1 MSALDE
7 TMEVVA
13 KPKRTPRKQV
23 ITENEDSPGEV
34 PPVVKK
40 RAPRKKAAPPVAVA
54 GAAATPIAA
63 VSKPARSKVAK
74 VVDAP
79 ARKAPTPIA
88 ADRATTRSTRRQ
100 AIVVGLLI
108 FVGVGASA
116 AVGYT
121 DKGGIN
127 VEQAIAARNERI
139 NKGEIQGEI
148 LQVQNTPQV
157 ADGGLVGLGIGGPEN
172 SASSTQATTAS
183 STEATSTQPT
193 LPLTAMEAAALM
205 DQNQSDPAAST
216 TQE

>member
-7 TMEVVA
+7 TGEVVV
-13 KPKRTPRKQV
+13 KPKRTPRPSATAEKV
-23 ITENEDSPGEV
+23 ESAVETT
-34 PPVVKK
+34 PVVKT
-40 RAPRKKAAPPVAVA
+40 RAPRKKAAPVIDGIAPSVA
-54 GAAATPIAA
+54 P
-63 VSKPARSKVAK
+63 SKPSRAKVAK
-74 VVDAP
+74 VVEVAP
-79 ARKAPTPIA
+79 VRKAPTPIA
-88 ADRATTRSTRRQ
+88 ADRVATRTSRRQ

-139 NKGEIQGEI
+139 NNGEIQGEI

-172 SASSTQATTAS
+172 NASSTQATTAS
-183 STEATSTQPT
+183 STEATSMQPS

>member
-7 TMEVVA
+7 TVEVVA

-54 GAAATPIAA
+54 AATPIAA
-63 VSKPARSKVAK
+63 VSKPARSKVTK

-88 ADRATTRSTRRQ
+88 ADRAITRSTRRQ

-157 ADGGLVGLGIGGPEN
+157 ADGGLMGLGIGGPEN
-172 SASSTQATTAS
+172 SAISTQATTAS
-183 STEATSTQPT
+183 STEATSTQPA

-205 DQNQSDPAAST
+205 DQTQPATT